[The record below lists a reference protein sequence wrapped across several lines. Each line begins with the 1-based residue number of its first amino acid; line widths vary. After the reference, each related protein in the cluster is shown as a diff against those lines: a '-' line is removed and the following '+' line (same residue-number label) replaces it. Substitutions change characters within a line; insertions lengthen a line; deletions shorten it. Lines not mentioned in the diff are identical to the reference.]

1 MLRIF
6 CSALSRRPGLALIAA
21 LPFLAVSC
29 SPGDK
34 RPYIPKPGTS
44 HDPSTGLP
52 LVIIS
57 TKDRGEMVLVKA
69 GTFKKGNPKGITTAV
84 SVRAFYIDRHEVT
97 NEQYYRFARATHHAT
112 PSLPAADAALF
123 HWNGRRYPEGRGRHP
138 VVLVSFDDA
147 TAFAEWAGKRLPTQ
161 KQWEYAARGPE
172 SREFPWGDVR
182 LPVGDCNTA
191 DRLAGHELLAGGTWS
206 RWYTEWAK
214 QDPEA
219 RNAEALRA
227 VGSFPKDISPA
238 GCLDM
243 GGNVREWCV
252 KKANNGN
259 GVDAEEDAASSLESN
274 GRVICGGSWLKDAG
288 TTRAWRYAPA
298 ESSQYYDVGFRCV
311 VPADHPA
318 IQALATPAAGA
329 VE

>member
-6 CSALSRRPGLALIAA
+6 CSMPPRLLGLALIAA
-21 LPFLAVSC
+21 LPLMAVSC

-34 RPYIPKPGTS
+34 RPYIPKSGTS
-44 HDPSTGLP
+44 YDPASGLP

-57 TKDRGEMVLVKA
+57 TRDRSEMVLVKA
-69 GTFKKGNPKGITTAV
+69 GTFKKGDPKGITRTV
-84 SVRAFYIDRHEVT
+84 RVRAFYIDRHEVT
-97 NEQYYRFARATHHAT
+97 NEQYDRFARATHYAT

-123 HWNGRRYPEGRGRHP
+123 HWDGGRYPEGRGRHP

-147 TAFAEWAGKRLPTQ
+147 TAFARWAGERLPTQ
-161 KQWEYAARGPE
+161 EQWEYAARGPE
-172 SREFPWGDVR
+172 SREFPWGDAR

-191 DRLAGHELLAGGTWS
+191 DRLAGRELIARGTWR

-214 QDPEA
+214 QAPEA
-219 RNAEALRA
+219 RNAEALQA
-227 VGSFPKDISPA
+227 IGSFPKDISPA
-238 GCLDM
+238 GCFDM

-252 KKANNGN
+252 KKAHNGN
-259 GVDAEEDAASSLESN
+259 GVDAEEDAAASLETN

-288 TTRAWRYAPA
+288 ATRAWRYDPV
-298 ESSQYYDVGFRCV
+298 ESSRYYDVGFRCV

-318 IQALATPAAGA
+318 IQALARPVAGA
-329 VE
+329 GE